1 MSPFPCKKNT
11 LITVCVY
18 VCSAHSVLHVRM
30 TRKRAAYAQWRI
42 VQMFEY
48 RQHSEDDCLRLFH
61 TRKRAAYMGL
71 RHASMNASAGLRHAY
86 ATFTLLSRLFLCSIK
101 PAKIISS
108 RSCHCA
114 LWAALRSQGRCPSM
128 LPGSGKFCKKP
139 RRIPHIT
146 AVSVAYLRV
155 LAYLFGREI

>member
-1 MSPFPCKKNT
+1 MYVAHTAFCMSVWLANG
-11 LITVCVY
+11 L
-18 VCSAHSVLHVRM
+18 RM
-30 TRKRAAYAQWRI
+30 RI